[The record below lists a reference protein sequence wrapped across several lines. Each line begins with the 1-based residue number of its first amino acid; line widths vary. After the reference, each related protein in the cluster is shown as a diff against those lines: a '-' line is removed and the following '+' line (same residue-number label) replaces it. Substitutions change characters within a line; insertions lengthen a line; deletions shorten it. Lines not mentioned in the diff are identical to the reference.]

1 MKYKFA
7 HFGDVHWRGLTRHDE
22 YRRSFV
28 DAFKTLKKEKVD
40 GIFIA
45 GDIVHSKTQGI
56 SPELIDSLCWWFRGL
71 SEIAPVY
78 VTLGNH
84 DGLIMNKDREDAIS
98 PILRA
103 LDLPNVYLSKFTET
117 FSVNHEVEATNFS
130 CFDEENWPNASPKK
144 GKINIALFHGA
155 VTGSK
160 TDINWELDGEVDE
173 AFFQGF
179 DFVFLGDIHKH
190 QYLDS
195 ENRIA
200 YCGSTIQQNFGET
213 PGKGFMI
220 WEIENTDVYS
230 SKHVEVKHDMPYV
243 TIDWKGNVGDTL
255 DEAEEYPDM
264 SRFRIRTNVAISQGE
279 IKQIYSALKEFK
291 NASEVVMK
299 QEVPKPDLVLEES
312 LRNEK
317 ANLRDPVVVS
327 KMVKDYFK
335 RADLPDRLN
344 DQFEENVQR
353 FWKSVSKVETTSP
366 GRWSIK
372 SLEFDNLF
380 GYGKG
385 NKINF
390 ADMDGITG
398 IFGKNR
404 IGKSSVCGSVMYTMF
419 NTTDRGSISNLHVI
433 NSRKGHCKSSAVI
446 SKRGKH
452 YKIERQSI
460 KKESRAGKLSVSTQL
475 NLFEVDVSGNIVR
488 DLCGEQRRETEKTLK
503 NIVGN
508 SDDFLLTSF
517 ASQGEMNSF
526 INQKASARKTV
537 LSKFLDLDVFDQ
549 LNEAAK
555 QEASVV
561 KQMIRNVPERDYDL
575 TIVETKNKL
584 KIKTNE
590 RDHLYETLE
599 TLRQRVRSLDLN
611 LETRDDKK
619 IVTKQD
625 VHEQETR
632 VKSLLNKKEIV
643 SKKLEGLSETKKE
656 ITSKTSK
663 MQEIKDSFP
672 LEELKKTLEEQKELD
687 NTTIKTRHKL
697 DKEKQKL
704 KLFEKEAEK
713 LEDIPCSEAC
723 PVNKY
728 MEGALKAKKKLK
740 GQNKI
745 IEEVAEDLKLTRI
758 QLKKLK
764 DKDLE
769 NKLSKYNELV
779 SNFGDLSMEKN
790 HISLK
795 IVDSENTLEK
805 TRISIEEEVKSLDEM
820 KVNVSSDDS
829 AEQVSAMRRKL
840 RDLRTKENSLEDKVS
855 KSSEDIGLLQARIE
869 KLTEERDAY
878 EELIEKWRGYELFM
892 QATSKNGL
900 PLEIIRSRLPEI
912 NAEIASILQ
921 GVTGFTVELESNEGS
936 NDMDIYINYGDSKR
950 IIECCSGMEKMMSAM
965 AIRVALTNVS
975 ELSKSDL
982 FIIYEGFGALDDG
995 NIEACSRFLE
1005 SLKKWFRCILIISH
1019 VDAVKDSVDNVLE
1032 ISKDGKDAIVRQ
1044 E

>member
-7 HFGDVHWRGLTRHDE
+7 HFGDVHWRGLTRHEE
-22 YRRSFV
+22 YKRSFE
-28 DAFKTLKKEKVD
+28 DAFKTLRKEKVD

-56 SPELIDSLCWWFRGL
+56 SPELIDSLCWWFREM
-71 SEIAPVY
+71 SEICPVY

-98 PILRA
+98 PIVRA
-103 LDLPNVYLSKFTET
+103 LNIPNIYLSKFTESFDIDDT
-117 FSVNHEVEATNFS
+117 ITVTNFS
-130 CFDEENWPNASPKK
+130 CFDEENWPQAKPKK
-144 GKINIALFHGA
+144 GKINIAVFHGA
-155 VTGSK
+155 VTGSV

-173 AFFQGF
+173 KFFKGF
-179 DFVFLGDIHKH
+179 DFVFLGDIHTH
-190 QYLDS
+190 QYLDA
-195 ENRIA
+195 EKRIA

-220 WEIENTDVYS
+220 WEIDDKDTYR
-230 SKHVEVKHDMPYV
+230 SKHVKVKHDMPYV
-243 TIDWKGNVGDTL
+243 TIDWKGNVTDTL
-255 DEAEEYPDM
+255 DEAESHPDK
-264 SRFRIRTNVAISQGE
+264 SRFRIRTSVAISQGE

-291 NASEVVMK
+291 NASEIVMK
-299 QEVPKPDLVLEES
+299 QEVVKPDLVLEES
-312 LRNEK
+312 LRQERV
-317 ANLRDPVVVS
+317 NLRDPSVVA
-327 KMVKDYFK
+327 KMIKEYFK
-335 RADLPDRLN
+335 KANLPDRFN
-344 DQFEENVQR
+344 EQFEDNVNR
-353 FWKSVSKVETTSP
+353 FWKSVSKVESTSS
-366 GRWSIK
+366 GRWSVK

-404 IGKSSVCGSVMYTMF
+404 IGKSSICGTLMYTMF

-433 NSRKGHCKSSAVI
+433 NSRKGHCKSSAII
-446 SKRGKH
+446 SKRGKN

-475 NLFEVDVSGNIVR
+475 NLLEVDANGDVVR

-508 SDDFLLTSF
+508 SEDFLLTSF
-517 ASQGEMNSF
+517 ASQGEMNAF

-555 QEASVV
+555 QESAAV
-561 KQMIRNVPERDYDL
+561 KQMLRSVPERDYDL

-584 KIKTNE
+584 KVKTDE
-590 RDHLYETLE
+590 REELYEDLD
-599 TLRQRVRSLDLN
+599 TLRKRVRSLDLN
-611 LETRDDKK
+611 LETRDDKN

-625 VHEQETR
+625 VKEQSDR
-632 VKSLLNKKEIV
+632 VNLLKEKKENL
-643 SKKLEGLSETKKE
+643 SKKISDLESEQKE
-656 ITSKTSK
+656 ITEKTDK
-663 MQEIKDSFP
+663 IQDIKASFP
-672 LEELKKTLEEQKELD
+672 LADLKEALEEQKSLD
-687 NTTIKTRHKL
+687 DTTIKIKHKI
-697 DKEKQKL
+697 DKERQKL
-704 KLFEKEAEK
+704 KVLNNQVEV
-713 LEDIPCSEAC
+713 LNQVPCGDNFPTCKFIVDAH
-723 PVNKY
+723 
-728 MEGALKAKKKLK
+728 KAQKKLK
-740 GQNKI
+740 SQTRSI
-745 IEEVAEDLKLTRI
+745 DELSEDLKVTRA
-758 QLKKLK
+758 QLKKVQE
-764 DKDLE
+764 KDLE
-769 NKLSKYNELV
+769 NKLNKYNELI
-779 SNFGDLSMEKN
+779 STFGDLSVKKN
-790 HISLK
+790 HLELQL
-795 IVDSENTLEK
+795 VDGKNTLEK
-805 TRISIEEEVKSLDEM
+805 TDLSIENEVKILDEM
-820 KVNVSSDDS
+820 RVNVASDDS
-829 AEQVSAMRRKL
+829 AEQVSSMRKKL
-840 RDLRTKENSLEDKVS
+840 RELRTHENNIEDKIS
-855 KSSEDIGLLQARIE
+855 KTSEEIGLLQAKIQ
-869 KLTEERDAY
+869 KLSEERDDY
-878 EELIEKWRGYELFM
+878 EALIEKWRGYELFM

-936 NDMDIYINYGDSKR
+936 NDMEVFINYGDSKR

-982 FIIYEGFGALDDG
+982 FIIDEGFGALDDG

-1019 VDAVKDSVDNVLE
+1019 VDAVKDAVDNVLE
-1032 ISKDGKDAIVRQ
+1032 IDKAGKDAIVRQ